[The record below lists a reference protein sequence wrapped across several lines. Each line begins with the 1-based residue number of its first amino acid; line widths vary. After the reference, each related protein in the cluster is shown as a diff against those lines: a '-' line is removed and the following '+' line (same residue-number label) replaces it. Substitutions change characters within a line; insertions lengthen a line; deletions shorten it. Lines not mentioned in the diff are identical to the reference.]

1 MKKNVLLAFAT
12 VLFAVQQISAIPAY
26 PHSSNYTL
34 PDGSEITLQQ
44 RGDEWVNWVVSVDGF
59 TLLRSSDGFWEY
71 AIQDQAGN
79 LKLSGVR
86 AHNESKRTIDER
98 NFLRNVPKDL
108 RYSASQIEAII
119 EVRGIRNEFLQANG
133 DDAQRLSG
141 TMRIPVILVGF
152 QDRAF
157 TIAKEAFELLLNQ
170 PNYTASGTIP
180 GSLHDYFRDVSYNQL
195 NLQVDVFGPFILP
208 LNTINYAFSG
218 DCPGGGGNPGPQTMA
233 RRAVDS
239 AHANGANFSNYV
251 VGGSTTVRTVHI
263 IFAGFGRESGAGTC
277 PSIWS
282 HASSFNPVTYN
293 GVTLS
298 RYSCSPELRAGTN
311 SITTIGVIAHEL
323 GHSIFNWPDFYDT
336 DYGGSGG
343 QAVDLGP
350 WCLMAGGAHGSTPS
364 RPSAWCVVDAGWV
377 PEVVLETPLQDITLP
392 NPMEAGIAYRINTVN
407 TNEYFLLEN
416 RQQIGWDAVYVPG
429 SATNSG
435 GMLIYHI
442 DRVTGLAGGNCYNC
456 NPNRRRNYIKQAGC
470 TVPLGCTTSRHLD
483 PWPQPQLGQTE
494 FTDQSIPGSL
504 AWTSNNVHTLTKPT
518 EKPIT
523 DIEHDRA
530 LRTVSFRFM
539 PNPRAEGAVV
549 DTPTLESKT
558 FNSIT
563 VHTLTPPSNGQAVQY
578 AISTSNSATPLSL
591 PWQFSTTFS
600 GLWPLEF
607 YYIYARSAAND
618 EFYAGIPSISEAI
631 QTSPHVSIR
640 DVEIHG
646 RESLQAWVQN
656 GVLHIKGLNVG
667 QIYRIYNISGVMVH
681 QGIAKFD
688 VETQCI
694 TSLPR
699 GTYII
704 QSENKSV
711 KITL

>member
-1 MKKNVLLAFAT
+1 MKKIVLLALAT
-12 VLFAVQQISAIPAY
+12 ALFAAQQISAIPAY
-26 PHSSNYTL
+26 PYPSDYTL
-34 PDGSEITLQQ
+34 PDGSKITVQQ
-44 RGDEWVNWVVSVDGF
+44 RGDEWVNWVASLDGF

-86 AHNESKRTIDER
+86 AHNESKRKTDER

-108 RYSASQIEAII
+108 RYSASQIEAMI
-119 EVRGIRNEFLQANG
+119 EVRGIRNEFLQKNS
-133 DDAQRLSG
+133 DEPQRFVG
-141 TMRIPVILVGF
+141 TARIPVILVGF
-152 QDRAF
+152 ADRSF
-157 TIAKEAFELLLNQ
+157 SITKEAFELLLNQ
-170 PNYTASGTIP
+170 PDYTAGGTIP
-180 GSLHDYFRDVSYNQL
+180 GSLHDYFRDVSYNNF

-208 LNTINYAFSG
+208 LNTINYAFAG
-218 DCPGGGGNPGPQTMA
+218 ECPGGGGNPGPQTMA

-239 AHANGANFSNYV
+239 AYANGANFSNYV
-251 VGGSTTVRTVHI
+251 IGSSTTVGTVHI
-263 IFAGFGRESGAGTC
+263 IFAGFGRESGPGTC

-282 HASSFNPVTYN
+282 HASSFSPVIYN

-298 RYSCSPELRAGTN
+298 RYSCSPELRAGSN
-311 SITTIGVIAHEL
+311 NITAIGVIAHEL
-323 GHSIFNWPDFYDT
+323 GHSLLSWPDFYDT

-350 WCLMAGGAHGSTPS
+350 WCLMAGGAHGPTPA

-392 NPMEAGIAYRINTVN
+392 NPMEEGIVYRINTVN
-407 TNEYFLLEN
+407 NNEYFLLEN
-416 RQQIGWDAVYVPG
+416 RQQVGWDAFYVPG
-429 SATNSG
+429 NANNSG

-456 NPNRRRNYIKQAGC
+456 NPNRRRNYVKQAGC
-470 TVPLGCTTSRHLD
+470 TVPLGCSNNRQTD

-504 AWTSNNVHTLTKPT
+504 AWTSNNVNTLTKPT

-530 LRTVSFRFM
+530 SRTVSFRFM
-539 PNPRAEGAVV
+539 ANPKGNGAVV
-549 DTPTLESKT
+549 DIPTFESRT
-558 FNSIT
+558 HNSIT
-563 VHTLTPPSNGQAVQY
+563 VHTIPPPSNGQTVQY
-578 AISTSNSATPLSL
+578 AISTSNSATPISLS
-591 PWQFSTTFS
+591 WQIAPTFG

-607 YYIYARSAAND
+607 YYIYARSASNS
-618 EFYAGIPSISEAI
+618 EFYAGIPSISDAI
-631 QTSPHVSIR
+631 QTSPPVSIH
-640 DVEIHG
+640 DIE
-646 RESLQAWVQN
+646 EAAALLQVWAQN
-656 GVLHIKGLNVG
+656 GTLHIKGLTIG
-667 QIYRIYNISGVMVH
+667 QIYRIYNISGVLVY
-681 QGIAKFD
+681 QGIATTD
-688 VETQCI
+688 VVQVGNFQ
-694 TSLPR
+694 PQR